1 MEMNLT
7 QNFSTSLTPDEFL
20 PAIGRWT
27 ILGRLVLLVAFGPAI
42 ALWKARKN
50 QNYLLYSNK
59 GI

>member
-27 ILGRLVLLVAFGPAI
+27 ILGGVVLLVAFGAAI
-42 ALWKARKN
+42 ALW
-50 QNYLLYSNK
+50 SD
-59 GI
+59 